1 MKQNKISI
9 KWKLFAYLAGFIAFI
24 LVILWLS
31 QTVFLDDFYKYIKLS
46 EIRSSS
52 DSICKNINN
61 EDLQT
66 LVTRISQRNEV
77 CILILDLQLNQ
88 IYSSDILRD
97 CVIHKTSFIDQYRLY
112 MQAKNNGGEYIE
124 RIEREKFRNPS
135 YKVENFVGRVPPNDD
150 GMPESIIYTKL
161 VTDST
166 DRELMILINSTI
178 SPVSAT

>member
-66 LVTRISQRNEV
+66 LVTRISQRNH
-77 CILILDLQLNQ
+77 L
-88 IYSSDILRD
+88 
-97 CVIHKTSFIDQYRLY
+97 
-112 MQAKNNGGEYIE
+112 
-124 RIEREKFRNPS
+124 
-135 YKVENFVGRVPPNDD
+135 
-150 GMPESIIYTKL
+150 SI
-161 VTDST
+161 
-166 DRELMILINSTI
+166 M
-178 SPVSAT
+178 